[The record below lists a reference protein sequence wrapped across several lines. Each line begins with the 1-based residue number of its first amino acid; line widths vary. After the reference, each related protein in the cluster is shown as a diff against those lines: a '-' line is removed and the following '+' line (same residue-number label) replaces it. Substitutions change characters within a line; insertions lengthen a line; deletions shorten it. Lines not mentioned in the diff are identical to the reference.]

1 MINPSTSLAPSL
13 EFPTSQQIRAMRAYI
28 KDTWTTLYRS
38 HEHLLDAAQDP
49 KMNHQEG
56 ESWLVYVSLR
66 EDVEEIRKTLKQSLS
81 RKDFEQIDLQ
91 VLPAE
96 PEQVRR
102 HGLLYLPHPYIVPGG
117 RFNEMYGWDSYFI
130 QLGLLRDGEI
140 ELACNMVEQLVY
152 EINIYGM
159 ILNANRTYML
169 ARSQPPILTQMV
181 LAYYK
186 HASDREWL
194 RRMIPA
200 IERYYYYW
208 TVPPHLNPATGLSR
222 YYSLGLGPAPEVICS
237 ERDEAGRSHYDRV
250 REFYRETPFDDYDV
264 NLYYDRESDRLT
276 EYFYRG
282 DRSMRESG
290 FDITNRFGPF
300 SVDIVHYAPVCL
312 NSLLYAMEKDTAAIH
327 ETLGHLDAAEQW
339 HAKALERRRCIDLF
353 LWNEEAGMYLDYNC
367 QHNRQRYYP
376 YLSTFY
382 PLWVGV
388 ASEEQAARVMENL
401 GIFERE
407 GGLQCSDTFSGN
419 QWDAPFG
426 WAPLHLIAVEGMLR
440 YGYKED
446 AHRIARK
453 FISLV
458 ATEFQKQGTL
468 LEKYDVEACSC
479 DVSDEIKF
487 GYNTN
492 EIGFGWTNGVILELL
507 AILNKDGE

>member
-1 MINPSTSLAPSL
+1 MLNQSIMETPTLS
-13 EFPTSQQIRAMRAYI
+13 FPTSEQIRVMRTYI
-28 KDTWTTLYRS
+28 KETWRTLYRS

-49 KMNHQEG
+49 KLNHHEG
-56 ESWLVYVSLR
+56 DSWLIYVSLR
-66 EDVEEIRKTLKQSLS
+66 EDVEEIRRTLSQSLS
-81 RKDFEQIDLQ
+81 DRELDQIDLQ

-96 PEQVRR
+96 PEKVRR
-102 HGLLYLPHPYIVPGG
+102 HGLLYLPHSYVVPGG

-130 QLGLLRDGEI
+130 QLGLLRDQEMA
-140 ELACNMVEQLVY
+140 LACNMVEQLVY

-169 ARSQPPILTQMV
+169 ARSQPPILTHMV

-186 HASDREWL
+186 HVPDKEWL
-194 RRMIPA
+194 RQMLPA
-200 IERYYYYW
+200 VERYYYYW

-222 YYSLGLGPAPEVICS
+222 YYSLGLGPAPEVVAS
-237 ERDEAGRSHYDRV
+237 ERDDAGRSHYDRV
-250 REFYRETPFDDYDV
+250 REYYRENSVDDYDV
-264 NLYYDRESDRLT
+264 ALYYDRESDRLT

-300 SVDIVHYAPVCL
+300 SVDIVHYVPVCL
-312 NSLLYAMEKDTAAIH
+312 NSLLYAMEKDTAKIH
-327 ETLGHLDAAEQW
+327 EILGHSDVAEQW
-339 HAKALERRRCIDLF
+339 HAKAAERYHSINTF
-353 LWNEEAGMYLDYNC
+353 LWNEEAGLYLDYNC
-367 QHNRQRYYP
+367 QYNHQRYYP
-376 YLSTFY
+376 FLSTFY
-382 PLWVGV
+382 PLWVGL
-388 ASEEQAARVMENL
+388 ASEHQAARVMENL
-401 GIFERE
+401 SIFERE

-458 ATEFQKQGTL
+458 ATEFEKQGTL
-468 LEKYDVEACSC
+468 LEKYDVEACSGQ
-479 DVSDEIKF
+479 VSDEIKF
-487 GYNTN
+487 GYSSN
-492 EIGFGWTNGVILELL
+492 ETGFGWTNGVILELL
-507 AILNKDGE
+507 AILNEGE